1 MAVIGSIRK
10 RSGLLVAVIG
20 LSIVGFLLMDA
31 LNSNTSVLRGGRK
44 DTVGKVNGEK
54 IAYTDFMRK
63 VEEAVSNLQSR
74 MNGQQVT
81 DEQRNMMRNQV
92 WEDIVSEKI
101 AEANNSK
108 LGLTVTPE
116 ELAEIT
122 IGNNPHPYIL
132 QSFSNPQTGGFDA
145 SQVRL
150 FLQSLDNDEPG
161 TEPGTKRKMWTN
173 FEKELK
179 KDELRQKYSNLITKG
194 LTIPTWM
201 AENAYENQL
210 STADF
215 KYVQLPYS
223 DVKDD
228 EIKPTDEELKAY
240 MKKNAKKYEQ
250 EDETRRFEY
259 VTFNI
264 EPSSQDT
271 AAALEYLNEKVA
283 DFASGKTTSE
293 DSIFV
298 KLYSEDPF
306 SIVYSEKE
314 AIAGS
319 PIADTLFKAPVR
331 SVVGPFVDGGKYK
344 YAKITDRKL
353 LSDSAKVSEI
363 VFSFANVKTQ
373 AEADAKRKLFDSVFT
388 LLDSLKGNFGQLAFN
403 FSDNAESK
411 AKGGDIGWVKRNEK
425 PVQYNDLIFFKAQ
438 KGKVYKTATQTEL
451 IIFTVTEE
459 KPSKPGVQVA
469 YLTKSILPSPETERN
484 IYAAA
489 SKFASE
495 NQTEEKFKAAAQKL
509 NARTADNVHKN
520 DFNVYGLGNAREVV
534 RWAFNAKKGD
544 VSSIMSIDKKYVVA
558 YLTAIFA
565 KGLPDLD
572 AVKDRVKFDYIRDK
586 KAEILAKKLED
597 AKAGSVDEI
606 ATKLQKEV
614 VPVTGAAFANPSLN
628 GSLFEPNVAAAALGA
643 PINKVVLPIKGNTG
657 VYAIQ
662 VTNKNEAPKATD
674 FTSFTQTLKAQ
685 IQNKGNRVAEAQKKL
700 ATIEDFRFDFF

>member
-44 DTVGKVNGEK
+44 DTVGKVNGDK
-54 IAYTDFMRK
+54 ILYTDFMRK
-63 VEEAVSNLQSR
+63 VDDAVTNLQNR
-74 MNGQQVT
+74 MGAQGQVT
-81 DEQRNMMRNQV
+81 DEQRNMLRNQV
-92 WEDIVSEKI
+92 WDEVVNDKI
-101 AEANNSK
+101 SEANNGK

-122 IGNNPHPYIL
+122 IGNSPHPYIL
-132 QSFSNPQTGGFDA
+132 QSFGNSQGGFDA
-145 SQVRL
+145 AQVRL
-150 FLQSLDNDEPG
+150 FLQGLDNDEQG

-179 KDELRQKYSNLITKG
+179 KDQLRQKYANLITKG
-194 LTIPTWM
+194 LSVPTWM
-201 AENAYENQL
+201 AENAYDNQL
-210 STADF
+210 ATADF

-223 DVKDD
+223 DVKDE
-228 EIKPTDEELKAY
+228 EIKPTDDELKSY

-264 EPSSQDT
+264 DPSAHDT
-271 AAALEYLNEKVA
+271 ASALEYLNEKLP
-283 DFASGKTTSE
+283 DFTSGVNTSD
-293 DSIFV
+293 DSVFV

-314 AIAGS
+314 ALATS
-319 PIADTLFKAPVR
+319 PIADTLFNTPVR
-331 SVVGPFVDGGKYK
+331 SVVGPYVEGGKYK
-344 YAKITDRKL
+344 YAKVTDRKL
-353 LSDSAKVSEI
+353 LSDSARVSEI

-388 LLDSLKGNFGQLAFN
+388 LLDSLKGNFAQLAFN
-403 FSDNAESK
+403 YSDNAEAK
-411 AKGGDIGWVKRNEK
+411 AKGGDIGWVKRNVK
-425 PVQYNDLIFFKAQ
+425 PAHYNDLIFYKAQ
-438 KGKVYKTATQTEL
+438 KGKVYQTATQSEL
-451 IIFTVTEE
+451 IIFAVTED
-459 KPSKPGVQVA
+459 KPSKQGVQVA
-469 YLTKSILPSPETERN
+469 YFTKSIVPSPETERN

-495 NQTEEKFKAAAQKL
+495 NQTEEKFKTAAQKL
-509 NARTADNVHKN
+509 SVRTADNVHKN

-534 RWAFNAKKGD
+534 RWAFNAKKGE
-544 VSSIMSIDKKYVVA
+544 VSSIMGVDKKYVVA
-558 YLTAIFA
+558 YLSAVSA
-565 KGLPDLD
+565 KGLPELD

-586 KAEILAKKLED
+586 KAELLAKKLED
-597 AKAGSVDEI
+597 TKGANIDAVAS
-606 ATKLQKEV
+606 KLQKEAV
-614 VPVTGAAFANPSLN
+614 AVSGATFANPSLN
-628 GSLFEPNVAAAALGA
+628 GSLFEPTVVGAALGA
-643 PINKVVLPIKGNTG
+643 AVNKVVLPIKGSSG

-662 VTNKNEAPKATD
+662 VTNKTAAPKATD

-685 IQNKGNRVAEAQKKL
+685 IQNKGSRVQEAQKKL
-700 ATIEDFRFDFF
+700 ATVEDFRFDFF